1 MQYPIPKTPSAAVP
15 TIAGM
20 DRTDAISELPTSYAV
35 AIRLRDEGADDGT
48 IAAALA
54 IDPGDVPSVLEL
66 AEAKLAVLEE
76 GG

>member
-1 MQYPIPKTPSAAVP
+1 
-15 TIAGM
+15 M